1 MKNMKRNNSSSIQV
15 IERMAR
21 LLDAVSA
28 YDHPVTLKVLGAD
41 TGLHPSTAHRIL
53 AAMVNEGF
61 VERDARGAYRLGYKL
76 VQLGCRMRGD
86 ATVEQVAL
94 PVMEALRDQVGETVN
109 LTVREGDE
117 VVYVARAIVTTR
129 IMRVEQVIGS
139 RAPLH
144 VTAVGKLALGEMD
157 AGEIH
162 AYASRTRLPRF
173 TPNTIV
179 DPERLVKEAQYCH
192 GEGFALDNEEAEMGV
207 GCIGSLIRDGSATAV
222 AGLSVSAPMDR
233 RREEWIAMVMEAANQ
248 ISERLGYHA
257 QREPSVS
264 TMVSPPVDAR
274 S

>member
-1 MKNMKRNNSSSIQV
+1 
-15 IERMAR
+15 MAR

-61 VERDARGAYRLGYKL
+61 VERDARGSYRLGYKL

-94 PVMEALRDQVGETVN
+94 PVMEALRDRVGETVN
-109 LTVREGDE
+109 LTIREGDE

-144 VTAVGKLALGEMD
+144 VTAVGKLALGELD
-157 AGEIH
+157 ADEIR
-162 AYASRTRLPRF
+162 AYAKRTRLPRF

-179 DPERLVKEAQYCH
+179 DAERLISEAQHCH
-192 GEGFALDNEEAEMGV
+192 GEGYALDNEEAELGV
-207 GCIGSLIRDGSATAV
+207 GCIGALVRDGSGTAV

-233 RREEWIAMVMEAANQ
+233 RRQEWIGMVVDAAHQ
-248 ISERLGYHA
+248 ISERLGFRIGRAVAAEA
-257 QREPSVS
+257 QE
-264 TMVSPPVDAR
+264 A
-274 S
+274 

>member
-1 MKNMKRNNSSSIQV
+1 MKRNSSSSIQV

-61 VERDARGAYRLGYKL
+61 VERDARGSYRLGYKL

-86 ATVEQVAL
+86 ATVERIAL
-94 PVMEALRDQVGETVN
+94 PVMEALRDRVGETVN

-144 VTAVGKLALGEMD
+144 VTAVGKLALGEMEPD
-157 AGEIH
+157 DIR
-162 AYASRTRLPRF
+162 AYAKRTRLPRF

-179 DPERLVKEAQYCH
+179 DPERLVAEVHHCH
-192 GEGFALDNEEAEMGV
+192 AEGYALDNEEAELGV
-207 GCIGSLIRDGSATAV
+207 GCIGALVRDGNGNAV
-222 AGLSVSAPMDR
+222 AGLSVSAPVDR
-233 RREEWIAMVMEAANQ
+233 RREAWIALVVEAARQ
-248 ISERLGYHA
+248 VSERLGFRNGRTA
-257 QREPSVS
+257 ASTARE
-264 TMVSPPVDAR
+264 A
-274 S
+274 

>member
-1 MKNMKRNNSSSIQV
+1 MKRNTGNSIQV

-61 VERDARGAYRLGYKL
+61 VERDARGSYRLGYKL
-76 VQLGCRMRGD
+76 VQLGFRMRSD
-86 ATVEQVAL
+86 ATVEQIAL
-94 PVMEALRDQVGETVN
+94 PVMEALRDRVGETVN
-109 LTVREGDE
+109 LTIREGDE

-157 AGEIH
+157 PDEIR
-162 AYASRTRLPRF
+162 AYAKRTRLPRF

-179 DPERLVKEAQYCH
+179 DPERLIKEAQHCH
-192 GEGFALDNEEAEMGV
+192 SEGYALDNEEAELGV
-207 GCIGSLIRDGSATAV
+207 GCIGALVRDGSGTAV

-233 RREEWIAMVMEAANQ
+233 RREAWIAMVMDAAHQ
-248 ISERLGYHA
+248 ISERLGFRVDPTVTPQA
-257 QREPSVS
+257 QKG
-264 TMVSPPVDAR
+264 
-274 S
+274 